1 MVDYSRLDSGASGRT
16 IVGGKAAVATFLLM
30 LFAFVVESQLTQYV
44 QSNLNFRQP
53 YLLFYAAHS
62 SLIFI
67 FPVHLLYLHASS
79 TRPVSAYCRGLSA
92 AVKQHLSRG
101 TALVSLPNER
111 PFPTARLISIIS
123 WCTLGITV
131 PGLLWFAAIT
141 LASVSDVTA
150 IWNTNAFWAYVISVK
165 LQHSTW
171 EPRRLAAVVVAC
183 LGVFAVVYGGK
194 DYSQPP
200 TDTPELVTGDARPTA
215 PLFGN
220 LLTLGASIGYGLY
233 QVMYK
238 THAVPSNEAIEDDS
252 GWRRLS
258 ISSQSVEDVFPAA
271 EDVGLK
277 HNDLEDAVY
286 PPPFGLYANMLTS
299 GMGLLTFF
307 VLWIPLPIMHYLG
320 VEPFYLPRDPLTFF
334 TVVGIAMSGV
344 TFNMTFMILLA
355 VWGPIVTSVGN
366 LLTIVLVLISDSIF
380 GSATESLT
388 SWSLIGSGMIVC
400 AFAIL
405 TFDTFKS

>member
-1 MVDYSRLDSGASGRT
+1 M
-16 IVGGKAAVATFLLM
+16 
-30 LFAFVVESQLTQYV
+30 
-44 QSNLNFRQP
+44 
-53 YLLFYAAHS
+53 
-62 SLIFI
+62 
-67 FPVHLLYLHASS
+67 
-79 TRPVSAYCRGLSA
+79 
-92 AVKQHLSRG
+92 
-101 TALVSLPNER
+101 
-111 PFPTARLISIIS
+111 
-123 WCTLGITV
+123 
-131 PGLLWFAAIT
+131 
-141 LASVSDVTA
+141 SDVTA

-194 DYSQPP
+194 DYSHPP
-200 TDTPELVTGDARPTA
+200 SDSPEVITGDARPTA

-238 THAVPSNEAIEDDS
+238 THAVPSNAAIEDES

-258 ISSQSVEDVFPAA
+258 ISSQSEEDVFPSA

-277 HNDLEDAVY
+277 HDDLEDDVY

-307 VLWIPLPIMHYLG
+307 VLWIPLPVMHYLG
-320 VEPFYLPRDPLTFF
+320 VEPFYLPQDAVTFF

-344 TFNMTFMILLA
+344 TFYMTFMVRGFQPHAKNTKFNDHHSQILLA

-366 LLTIVLVLISDSIF
+366 LLTIVLVLMSDSIF
-380 GSATESLT
+380 GSATETLT

-405 TFDTFKS
+405 TFDTFRS